1 MKNKLLLSIFAFG
14 IISSPCFSIDMGIAP
29 VNPLEKNSN
38 TYQQEMT
45 VPSFDFKKASL
56 SKNAVK
62 NQYLIAM
69 NKYMKSNVRSSYSD
83 FKVLID
89 SVTPNDYIY
98 MQLTKEMASIGF
110 FNLSELAMSKIQDD
124 NLASLL
130 DEDVKTFYFP
140 ASDLTQ
146 KDQIY
151 LAEMYSNIMYNDQ
164 SREAVAELSKQTS
177 LLVDSDYANYI
188 LAFGSEKNGDI
199 KQAQKYINDAINKNP
214 KNINYKRLKSEILAQ
229 SSNPKDSAALFK
241 DWRNEDMKTV
251 VFNDELHSSKEYSM
265 YKAAKNEYEKKYHL
279 AHYYYDKG
287 EYNKALGVTQTSISR
302 KKNIN
307 RDVYALT
314 AKIYYNTK
322 EYEKAQSYALKALEI
337 DKENAP
343 SLIVLGD
350 IAYRNKNYN
359 EAVKYYKKAQG
370 KTEDYSAE
378 LKLANVYLT
387 LNETQ
392 KAKDIYSKIL
402 KVSSKS
408 YMAYY
413 QMALLEPDRELEY
426 IKKAI
431 SINPGFYDAWIDL
444 AKLAIN
450 KENFEKALSYLG
462 VVKYINESDCRY
474 YYYLGLVMKG
484 KGMLAEANE
493 NFAHSLKLNP
503 DYDLAKKELNL

>member
-1 MKNKLLLSIFAFG
+1 
-14 IISSPCFSIDMGIAP
+14 
-29 VNPLEKNSN
+29 
-38 TYQQEMT
+38 
-45 VPSFDFKKASL
+45 
-56 SKNAVK
+56 
-62 NQYLIAM
+62 M

-251 VFNDELHSSKEYSM
+251 VFNDELHSSKNIQCTKRQKTSM
-265 YKAAKNEYEKKYHL
+265 KRNTTL
-279 AHYYYDKG
+279 
-287 EYNKALGVTQTSISR
+287 
-302 KKNIN
+302 
-307 RDVYALT
+307 LT
-314 AKIYYNTK
+314 TITTK
-322 EYEKAQSYALKALEI
+322 ENITRL
-337 DKENAP
+337 
-343 SLIVLGD
+343 LGL
-350 IAYRNKNYN
+350 
-359 EAVKYYKKAQG
+359 
-370 KTEDYSAE
+370 
-378 LKLANVYLT
+378 LKLPFPERKT
-387 LNETQ
+387 
-392 KAKDIYSKIL
+392 
-402 KVSSKS
+402 
-408 YMAYY
+408 
-413 QMALLEPDRELEY
+413 
-426 IKKAI
+426 
-431 SINPGFYDAWIDL
+431 
-444 AKLAIN
+444 
-450 KENFEKALSYLG
+450 
-462 VVKYINESDCRY
+462 
-474 YYYLGLVMKG
+474 
-484 KGMLAEANE
+484 
-493 NFAHSLKLNP
+493 
-503 DYDLAKKELNL
+503 